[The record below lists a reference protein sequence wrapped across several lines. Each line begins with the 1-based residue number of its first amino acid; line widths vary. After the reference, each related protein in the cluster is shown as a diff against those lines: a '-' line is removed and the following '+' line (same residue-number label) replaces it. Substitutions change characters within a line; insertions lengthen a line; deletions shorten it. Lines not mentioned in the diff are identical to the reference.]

1 MRNPHDVYVR
11 LLLDQI
17 LSGYG
22 TVEQE
27 YAIPPRVSLS
37 ADVLFVPGDSA
48 TEDAVPLGAMEP
60 IVQTP
65 CLLEPYSRAPQE
77 AHLHTVLR
85 KVLEV
90 QQQARRR
97 AATPAQKRLRDAI
110 AWMLCAG
117 RPRSLLRDPQVVPL
131 EDAPEGFYRMSRL
144 IPVRIVVLR
153 DLPDD
158 EATLLLRLLGR
169 HRVQAQATRSLRVQ
183 ARTDP
188 RYEPILQTMV
198 EYRQRIRT
206 NPNLSAEQLMVD
218 LTEVKKYLAALEKKG
233 LKKGLKK
240 GIEKGIEKGIAPLVQ
255 MCVRRL
261 GRPMTRGEEATL
273 GVRLDTVGP
282 ERLAEVVLDSDAE
295 ALAAWL
301 ADPNAR

>member
-27 YAIPPRVSLS
+27 YSIPPRVSLS
-37 ADVLFVPGDSA
+37 ADILFVPTGFVA
-48 TEDAVPLGAMEP
+48 EDAVPLGAMEP
-60 IVQTP
+60 MVQTP

-77 AHLHTVLR
+77 AHLHTVVR

-90 QQQARRR
+90 RQQARRKR
-97 AATPAQKRLRDAI
+97 ATPAQRRLGHTL

-117 RPRSLLRDPQVVPL
+117 RPRSLLYDPQVVPL

-144 IPVRIVVLR
+144 IPVRLVVLR
-153 DLPDD
+153 ALPDD
-158 EATLLLRLLGR
+158 QATLLLRLLGR
-169 HRVQAQATRSLRVQ
+169 HRVQAQATRALRAQ
-183 ARTDP
+183 AGTDP
-188 RYEPILQTMV
+188 RYEPVLKTMV
-198 EYRQRIRT
+198 EYLHRIRT
-206 NPNLSAEQLMVD
+206 HPDLNTEQLMVD
-218 LTEVKKYLAALEKKG
+218 LTEVEKYLEALEKKG

-240 GIEKGIEKGIAPLVQ
+240 GRLEGIALLVQ
-255 MCVRRL
+255 LCARRL
-261 GRPMTRGEEATL
+261 GRPMTRSETATL
-273 GVRLDTVGP
+273 GARLDTVGP

-295 ALAAWL
+295 ALAGWL
-301 ADPNAR
+301 ADPDAR